1 MIFGVLW
8 VLAIKYSALSLL
20 WLFVTAVTQVL
31 SLAREL
37 LHAMGKAK
45 KRKKKVICEG
55 ILEKTITLE
64 PL

>member
-37 LHAMGKAK
+37 PYAMDAALK
-45 KRKKKVICEG
+45 KEKKKKKKAIWTKAE
-55 ILEKTITLE
+55 L
-64 PL
+64 P